1 MGLSSLYCDWLEQIA
16 FPYVREIKYKISR
29 GRLLDSKQKK
39 QFIPNNLCKEAAT
52 KLNCNN
58 RESEVPPQET
68 DPAPPW
74 KIRCLRVKMKSLLYL
89 VAFYLWWLIL
99 GGSRGRETGEE
110 EKARKILVSLIF

>member
-74 KIRCLRVKMKSLLYL
+74 KIRCLRVEMKSLLYL
-89 VAFYLWWLIL
+89 VAFIS
-99 GGSRGRETGEE
+99 GGLFLEVVEGEKQE
-110 EKARKILVSLIF
+110 EGKARKILASLIF